1 MIRRFFQKSIIARWP
16 LRKDEPRARVAA
28 LTVPGR
34 AFRRADAW
42 LIWFGEGW
50 EVRRDDGMRLSRQ
63 TLGFCDEALQRAP
76 DRRALQLH
84 ATGAP
89 VP

>member
-42 LIWFGEGW
+42 RIWFGEGW

>member
-28 LTVPGR
+28 LTVPGQ

-42 LIWFGEGW
+42 RIWFGEGW

>member
-1 MIRRFFQKSIIARWP
+1 M
-16 LRKDEPRARVAA
+16 RKDEPRARVAA

-42 LIWFGEGW
+42 RIWFGEGW

-63 TLGFCDEALQRAP
+63 TLEFCDEALQNNLVDTFLFENVSMCAC
-76 DRRALQLH
+76 LW
-84 ATGAP
+84 
-89 VP
+89 

>member
-42 LIWFGEGW
+42 RIWFGEGW

-76 DRRALQLH
+76 DRRALKLH

>member
-34 AFRRADAW
+34 AFRRADASR
-42 LIWFGEGW
+42 IWFGEGW

>member
-1 MIRRFFQKSIIARWP
+1 MIGRFLPKSTIAKWHP
-16 LRKDEPRARVAA
+16 MKDEPRARVAA

-42 LIWFGEGW
+42 RIWFGEGW